1 MTSQQKESKGL
12 PFRRTWGLPLGLS
25 LASHY
30 LRSCLQHRKGK
41 RLCDWQESA
50 RYTVTPPL
58 PQGCREEQGHSSQL
72 RVLPYCSLPLS
83 LEADRQPLTASPA
96 FHLPPGPL
104 QGQQ

>member
-50 RYTVTPPL
+50 RYTVTRPSL
-58 PQGCREEQGHSSQL
+58 KAAERSRARSQP
-72 RVLPYCSLPLS
+72 RASLL
-83 LEADRQPLTASPA
+83 LTAPE
-96 FHLPPGPL
+96 LG
-104 QGQQ
+104 G